1 MPAVRS
7 NIRSCSVHFEEVSA
21 HKFVQAFRKYLT
33 EILGITTR
41 LTTFVTQTSNNLAS
55 HDIKSD
61 R

>member
-7 NIRSCSVHFEEVSA
+7 NLRSCAVHFEEVSA
-21 HKFVQAFRKYLT
+21 HKFTQAFRKYLT
-33 EILGITTR
+33 ETLEITTR
-41 LTTFVTQTSNNLAS
+41 LTTFATQTSNNMSS

>member
-21 HKFVQAFRKYLT
+21 HKLAQPFRKYLT
-33 EILGITTR
+33 GTLEIVTI
-41 LTTFVTQTSNNLAS
+41 LTTFATQISNNMSS

>member
-7 NIRSCSVHFEEVSA
+7 NLRSCAVHFEEVRT
-21 HKFVQAFRKYLT
+21 HKFSHISCKYLT
-33 EILGITTR
+33 EILRITAR

-55 HDIKSD
+55 HDIKSN